1 MSRARA
7 LCARSCCPVGRFTES
22 VSLRAPYGVG
32 RARRSRGL
40 IAFCED
46 YRARGVC
53 AHLQPCRLIRRV
65 GSRQAVRLLA
75 QCHHRR
81 HRHRFYLDHN
91 RRVIVFIVGG
101 VYGRFG
107 GGVMG
112 RSVTLNRAQPNP
124 QVDLPWR
131 CVAGK
136 RAQIAHC
143 RDKSFFNLL

>member
-107 GGVMG
+107 GRVMG

-124 QVDLPWR
+124 QVDLP
-131 CVAGK
+131 
-136 RAQIAHC
+136 
-143 RDKSFFNLL
+143 